1 MKVVEIMTRDPLSVN
16 PTETIGKV
24 KELMADNNIRHL
36 PVLKGRELVGIVT
49 DRDIRAFVI
58 RGLLESPAAHERALD
73 VQVSALMTSQP
84 ISVAPDDDLRE
95 AVELLIEEKFGAVP
109 VVDATEGLVG
119 IVSYVDVLRCF
130 LDQLEE
136 R

>member
-58 RGLLESPAAHERALD
+58 RGLLESPAAHEKALD

-109 VVDATEGLVG
+109 VVDAVEGLVG

-130 LDQLEE
+130 LDRLEE

>member
-1 MKVVEIMTRDPLSVN
+1 MTRDPLSVN

-24 KELMADNNIRHL
+24 KELMADHNIRHL

-58 RGLLESPAAHERALD
+58 RGLLESPAAHEKALD

-109 VVDATEGLVG
+109 VIDATEGLVG

-130 LDQLEE
+130 LDRLEE

>member
-58 RGLLESPAAHERALD
+58 RGLLESPAAHEKALE

-95 AVELLIEEKFGAVP
+95 AVELLIEEQFGAVP
-109 VVDATEGLVG
+109 VIDAVEGLVG

-130 LDQLEE
+130 LDRLEE

>member
-1 MKVVEIMTRDPLSVN
+1 MKVVEIMTRNPLWVN

-24 KELMADNNIRHL
+24 EELMADNNIRQL
-36 PVLKGRELVGIVT
+36 PVLEGRELVGIVT
-49 DRDIRAFVI
+49 DRDVRAHVMG
-58 RGLLESPAAHERALD
+58 GLLESPAAHEKALG
-73 VQVSALMTSQP
+73 VRVSDLMTRQP

-109 VVDATEGLVG
+109 VVDDAEGLVG

-130 LDQLEE
+130 LDRLEE
-136 R
+136 D

>member
-58 RGLLESPAAHERALD
+58 RGLLESPVAHEKALD
-73 VQVSALMTSQP
+73 VQVSALMTSHP

-130 LDQLEE
+130 LNQLEE